1 MNSLAKRLLRVTSFF
16 AILALLLYGSSQL
29 LQPKGNAREDGMH
42 DATANGILSEP
53 PDTLDVLFLGD
64 SESYS
69 SFIPLKIWQDRGIT
83 SYVCGTPGQKLFY
96 TMEFLKK
103 AFQAQNPKVVV
114 LETNAI
120 FRKYSPLDATSNR
133 LQNLFSVFRYH
144 NRWKT
149 LKPKDLKLSVNYNF
163 VENAKGY
170 VYNTAVSPADTKGYM
185 APSVLKEQIPSGNV
199 EQIKAMEAY
208 CRERGARMILVS
220 VPSTI
225 NWNQKRHNAV
235 EELAQ
240 ELDVTYVDLNLLTEA
255 VPIDWNR
262 DTSDKGD
269 HLNFRGAEKV
279 SAYLSGYLAEY
290 GGFADKRA
298 EPAYQF
304 WNEALTQFNHKTN
317 NALGTPPASTPS
329 RGPELPAAS

>member
-1 MNSLAKRLLRVTSFF
+1 MKVYAKHLLRAVSFL

-53 PDTLDVLFLGD
+53 PNTLDVLFLGD

-69 SFIPLKIWQDRGIT
+69 SFIPLKIWQEQGIT

-96 TMEFLKK
+96 TMEFLQK
-103 AFQAQNPKVVV
+103 AFQNQSPKLVV
-114 LETNAI
+114 LETNAM
-120 FRKYSPLDATSNR
+120 FRKYSPLDAASNR
-133 LQNLFSVFRYH
+133 LQNIFSVFRYH

-170 VYNTAVSPADTKGYM
+170 VYNTAVSAASTNGYM
-185 APSVLKEQIPSGNV
+185 APTDQKTPIPAGNV
-199 EQIKAMEAY
+199 EQIKAMDAF
-208 CRERGARMILVS
+208 CRERGARLIFVS

-235 EELAQ
+235 AELAK
-240 ELDVTYVDLNLLTEA
+240 EMDVTYIDMNQLPEEI
-255 VPIDWNR
+255 PIDWNR
-262 DTSDKGD
+262 DTADKGD
-269 HLNFRGAEKV
+269 HLNFRGADKV
-279 SAYLSGYLAEY
+279 TAYLSAYLAKNGS
-290 GGFADKRA
+290 FSDKRA
-298 EPAYQF
+298 WPAYQV
-304 WNEALTQFNHKTN
+304 WNDAVAQFNQKTN
-317 NALGTPPASTPS
+317 NALEAPGS
-329 RGPELPAAS
+329 G